1 MIPTRQIKSD
11 SPFLPVQH
19 LLSPEFEERAYDLA
33 LKIEE
38 TSAAKKKSKK

>member
-1 MIPTRQIKSD
+1 MIPIKQTRLD
-11 SPFLPVQH
+11 NLFLLVPTVSGRG
-19 LLSPEFEERAYDLA
+19 LMVA